1 MAKKILKKDE
11 SEILL
16 DQIVNGMQEVKAHDI
31 VVMDLRHVQNAMSDY
46 FVICHG
52 TSTTQVE
59 AISRSI
65 EKETLKSLGY
75 RASHVEGERNAQWI
89 LMDYF
94 DVIVHIFNDRMRDYY
109 ALEELWAD
117 AAFKRIEDVA

>member
-1 MAKKILKKDE
+1 MAKKIFKKDE

>member
-16 DQIVNGMQEVKAHDI
+16 DQIVNGMQEVKARDI
-31 VVMDLRHVQNAMSDY
+31 VVMDLRHVDNAMSDY
-46 FVICHG
+46 FIICHG

-65 EKETLKSLGY
+65 EKETLKNLGY

-94 DVIVHIFNDRMRDYY
+94 DIIVHIFNDRMRDYY
-109 ALEELWAD
+109 DLEELWAD
-117 AAFKRIEDVA
+117 AAFTRIEDVA

>member
-1 MAKKILKKDE
+1 MAKKILKKDDT
-11 SEILL
+11 EILL
-16 DQIVNGMQEVKAHDI
+16 AEIINGMQEVKAHDI
-31 VVMDLRHVQNAMSDY
+31 VVMDLRHVENAMSDY

-94 DVIVHIFNDRMRDYY
+94 DIIVHIFNDRMRDYY

-117 AAFKRIEDVA
+117 AAFKRIEDRA

>member
-1 MAKKILKKDE
+1 MAKKILKKDDT
-11 SEILL
+11 EILL
-16 DQIVNGMQEVKAHDI
+16 DEIINGMQEVKAHDI
-31 VVMDLRHVQNAMSDY
+31 VVMDLRHVENAMSDY

-94 DVIVHIFNDRMRDYY
+94 DIIVHIFNDRMRDYY

-117 AAFKRIEDVA
+117 AAFKRIEDRA

>member
-1 MAKKILKKDE
+1 VE
-11 SEILL
+11 
-16 DQIVNGMQEVKAHDI
+16 
-31 VVMDLRHVQNAMSDY
+31 NAMSDY

-94 DVIVHIFNDRMRDYY
+94 DIIVHIFNDRMRDYY

-117 AAFKRIEDVA
+117 AAFKRIEDRA

>member
-1 MAKKILKKDE
+1 MAKKILKKDDT
-11 SEILL
+11 EILL
-16 DQIVNGMQEVKAHDI
+16 DEIINGMQEVKAHEI
-31 VVMDLRHVQNAMSDY
+31 VVMDLRHVENAMSDY

-94 DVIVHIFNDRMRDYY
+94 DIIVHIFNDRMRDYY

-117 AAFKRIEDVA
+117 AAFKRIEDRA